1 MDSNKKQELIIVNAI
16 SQMVIPSDVFEN
28 SEFKEIISNFKEAQ
42 NKVGASLNDVESARR
57 SVKEGNA
64 IGNWWYDRKD
74 KLQDAQL
81 DLNKSVGLLTKQSS
95 DLILFNTAISKVL
108 VSQQNVLH
116 EQQEMLRAQAGEL
129 AAQNKSIKEHQIKL
143 STQQEE
149 IVKAND
155 GLLEAKGL
163 TREQAEKLVGCV
175 KRVEAAEQKME
186 LSNRELERSVVAGIV
201 ACEERAESIKAEVD
215 EALYNYRQ
223 EAAVRLEALSTEYNS
238 AIEGL
243 RNQISNFELKINAE
257 SEVRKLAVAS
267 VAEGFNQR
275 IDELQNEQAV
285 TDKKLISELESAKE
299 SFALQIASISS
310 NFDKHQAESAE
321 KSKRLLYFSVS
332 TLIVSGLSLAA
343 SAYVYLSA

>member
-1 MDSNKKQELIIVNAI
+1 MDTSKKQELIIVNAI

-28 SEFKEIISNFKEAQ
+28 SEFKEIISNFKDAQ
-42 NKVGASLNDVESARR
+42 SKVGSSLKDVEAARKN
-57 SVKEGNA
+57 VKDGNML
-64 IGNWWYDRKD
+64 GNWWHNRKD

-143 STQQEE
+143 SAQQEE

-186 LSNRELERSVVAGIV
+186 LSNQELERSVVDRIV
-201 ACEERAESIKAEVD
+201 ACEERAESFKTEVD
-215 EALYNYRQ
+215 EAHYNYRQ
-223 EAAVRLEALSTEYNS
+223 EVAVRLEGVSAECNS

-243 RNQISNFELKINAE
+243 TGQFSNFELKIHAE
-257 SEVRKLAVAS
+257 SEVMKLAVTS
-267 VAEGFNQR
+267 MAEELNQR
-275 IDELQNEQAV
+275 IVTLQNEQAV
-285 TDKKLISELESAKE
+285 SDKKLLSELESAKE
-299 SFALQIASISS
+299 MSTSQITALASS
-310 NFDKHQAESAE
+310 FDKREFAAAE
-321 KSKRLLYFSVS
+321 KHQKVLYFSIS
-332 TLIVSGLSLAA
+332 ALIVSVLSLVA
-343 SAYVYLSA
+343 SVYFSLGA